1 MTTQDKPDAEQ
12 QGDALTPEAVAAM
25 RELGYSAQ
33 QIEAERQA
41 AERIRAAGGFTNWV
55 KMNEAA
61 RIASEARGY
70 PVEPESFAVA
80 QHQNAADELAE
91 IAGQENLGMPP
102 AMWAYCFGME
112 HVERNTGPGYPVLT
126 PSQKYTLRTVVEGQV
141 MRAFEAQADTL
152 PLRQAPS
159 GLQWPKGQHLPPKWR
174 EGMYLTKAELRA
186 WAAGHCPD
194 LLGSALLA
202 EPAQSAPAGK
212 AATIAGPGTA
222 APEWQAKARE
232 IADEIHKR
240 HLSMDIQGTLDKYA
254 EKVAAEL
261 RKRGIAGPRGEWLSA
276 NTVKRDAL
284 QGAQWWQKRRLK

>member
-1 MTTQDKPDAEQ
+1 MNEGQRVKERNMTNETQPEAEP

-33 QIEAERQA
+33 QIEAERRN
-41 AERIRAAGGFTNWV
+41 AERIKAAGGFSNWV

-70 PVEPESFAVA
+70 PVEPEAFTVA
-80 QHQNAADELAE
+80 QHQNAADGLAE

-126 PSQKYTLRTVVEGQV
+126 PFQKYKLRLVVEGQV

-174 EGMYLTKAELRA
+174 EGLYLTKAELRA

-202 EPAQSAPAGK
+202 EPAQESAPASPAEEWK
-212 AATIAGPGTA
+212 QASAARKI
-222 APEWQAKARE
+222 E
-232 IADEIHKR
+232 IAADAVKRHGTQERAAASLGITRQRLATVLRNSSATVASSFPVSTWKPHKR
-240 HLSMDIQGTLDKYA
+240 
-254 EKVAAEL
+254 
-261 RKRGIAGPRGEWLSA
+261 
-276 NTVKRDAL
+276 
-284 QGAQWWQKRRLK
+284 

>member
-1 MTTQDKPDAEQ
+1 MTKQDKPEAEQ
-12 QGDALTPEAVAAM
+12 QGAALTPEAVAAM

-33 QIEAERQA
+33 QIEAERRN
-41 AERIRAAGGFTNWV
+41 AERIKAAGGFSNWV

-70 PVEPESFAVA
+70 PVEPESFTVA

-126 PSQKYTLRTVVEGQV
+126 PSQKCTLRTVVEGQV

-174 EGMYLTKAELRA
+174 EGLYLTKAELRA

-194 LLGSALLA
+194 LLGSAILA
-202 EPAQSAPAGK
+202 EPAQKSAPAGE

-222 APEWQAKARE
+222 APEWQEKARE
-232 IADEIHKR
+232 IAQAHWEKHKAMN
-240 HLSMDIQGTLDKYA
+240 LQGTLKTYA
-254 EKVAAEL
+254 EHVAKEFRSL
-261 RKRGIAGPRGEWLSA
+261 KITGPRGEWLSA
-276 NTVKRDAL
+276 GTIQREAL
-284 QGAQWWQKRRLK
+284 QGAQWWRKRTL